1 MEYISKS
8 LSETE
13 KLAKKLLTENPEVKL
28 VGLIG
33 DLGSGKTAFI
43 RGIAKVLGVKRNI
56 TSPTF
61 VIEKI
66 YPIDRGKNLTHI
78 DAYRLSSYSDL
89 AAIGYE
95 ELETDSSNLIFIEWP
110 ERVFS
115 QFPDD
120 MKIINFEYIDEKS
133 RKISW

>member
-1 MEYISKS
+1 MDYISNS

-13 KLAKKLLTENPEVKL
+13 KLAKNFLTKNPNVRL

-33 DLGSGKTAFI
+33 DLGSGKTAFVK
-43 RGIAKVLGVKRNI
+43 GVAKALKINRNI

-66 YPIDRGKNLTHI
+66 YPHGDQKLVHI
-78 DAYRLSSYSDL
+78 DAYRLSSSRDFE
-89 AAIGYE
+89 AIGVS
-95 ELETDSSNLIFIEWP
+95 ELLADKLNIIFIEWP

-115 QFPDD
+115 QFPDE
-120 MKIINFEYIDEKS
+120 MKIIKFKYVDEKK
-133 RKISW
+133 RKISF